1 MFEGFVI
8 HFLGGADRF
17 RAEGAQNAFLLG
29 HHAEVYET
37 LDELLQRPP
46 REGLVIAYDDP
57 VTGRAPEILARIG
70 AAGIWAPLVAVREE
84 PEVEAAVAAIKAGA
98 LDYVALPLAPERL
111 KALVSDAASEIESR
125 SDARRRMVAAR
136 NRMSTL
142 SPREREVLDQLAA
155 GNSNKVIAQ
164 ALAIS
169 PRTVEI
175 HRASMMR
182 KLGARHAAEAVRLR
196 LEADLDT
203 GGDSQGIA
211 AG

>member
-1 MFEGFVI
+1 
-8 HFLGGADRF
+8 
-17 RAEGAQNAFLLG
+17 
-29 HHAEVYET
+29 
-37 LDELLQRPP
+37 
-46 REGLVIAYDDP
+46 
-57 VTGRAPEILARIG
+57 
-70 AAGIWAPLVAVREE
+70 
-84 PEVEAAVAAIKAGA
+84 VEAAVAAIKAGA

-196 LEADLDT
+196 LEADIDT
-203 GGDSQGIA
+203 GGDSPGIA

>member
-17 RAEGAQNAFLLG
+17 RAEGAQSAFLLG

-37 LDELLQRPP
+37 LDELLERPP
-46 REGLVIAYDDP
+46 RGGLVIAYDDP
-57 VTGRAPEILARIG
+57 LTGCAPEILARLG
-70 AAGIWAPLVAVREE
+70 TAGIWAPLVAAREN
-84 PEVEAAVAAIKAGA
+84 PAVDAAVAAIKAGA

-111 KALVSDAASEIESR
+111 KTLVSEAVNEIESR
-125 SDARRRMVAAR
+125 ADARRRMVAAR
-136 NRMSTL
+136 NRIAAL
-142 SPREREVLDQLAA
+142 SPREREVLDQLAE

-164 ALAIS
+164 VLEIS

-196 LEADLDT
+196 LEAGSDA
-203 GGDSQGIA
+203 GEVA
-211 AG
+211 AARA

>member
-136 NRMSTL
+136 MPFS
-142 SPREREVLDQLAA
+142 S
-155 GNSNKVIAQ
+155 
-164 ALAIS
+164 
-169 PRTVEI
+169 
-175 HRASMMR
+175 
-182 KLGARHAAEAVRLR
+182 
-196 LEADLDT
+196 
-203 GGDSQGIA
+203 
-211 AG
+211 